1 MSILKKIITA
11 TYYLRMKISKLTGLG
26 IHVHKNDSQIS
37 APETIYILRASLNT
51 GEEVSFERYRG
62 KKLLI
67 VNLASQCGYSRQY
80 RELETLRQKNK
91 DLVILGFPSN
101 NFGGQEP
108 GTDADIATFCRINF
122 NVTFPLFLKNDVK
135 GKLKQPVYEW
145 LTNKDKNGW
154 NDLEPGWNFYKY
166 LIDENG
172 NLLNVFSSAVSP
184 LDIKIAAGD

>member
-1 MSILKKIITA
+1 MSILKNIITA
-11 TYYLRMKISKLTGLG
+11 TYDSRMKISKLMGLG
-26 IHVHKNDSQIS
+26 IRIYKNDNQIR
-37 APETIYILRASLNT
+37 APETIYTLSAPLNT
-51 GEEVSFERYRG
+51 GEEISFVRYRG

-67 VNLASQCGYSRQY
+67 VNLASQCGYTPQY
-80 RELETLRQKNK
+80 RELETLLQKNK

-108 GTDADIATFCRINF
+108 GTDADIAAFCRINF
-122 NVTFPLFLKNDVK
+122 NVSFPLFQKNDVT
-135 GKLKQPVYEW
+135 GKSKQPVYEW

-154 NDLEPGWNFYKY
+154 NDLEPRWNFYKY

-184 LDIKIAAGD
+184 LDIKIVARH